1 MVEIQGKRVLIT
13 GASSGIGK
21 ALAFEFARKGAIL
34 ILVARRID
42 RLQKVTQDIQRTFP
56 QLPAPAAIRCDVSDR
71 ESVSSLI
78 HDCLDRYGGIDI
90 MVNNAGTGIYGD
102 TDKTSVSDFHSVLD
116 VNFFG
121 AVHCILEILPYMKRR
136 GKGLVVNIA
145 SVAAKHGVPYLGA
158 YSASKAAL
166 AAMSQSLRAELAGS
180 GVSVMVAYPGYT
192 QTDFFATEKLVGGG
206 RRPDGPYASPGK
218 VAKAIIRSIERDKKE
233 LVLSL
238 EGKAL
243 TWAQG
248 LLPGLVEKAMDRI
261 AFKLRDKK
269 EDSSGKT
276 KITDYRPFSKSG

>member
-42 RLQKVTQDIQRTFP
+42 RLQKVTQDIQGTFP

-206 RRPDGPYASPGK
+206 QMGLMLPR
-218 VAKAIIRSIERDKKE
+218 AKWQK
-233 LVLSL
+233 
-238 EGKAL
+238 
-243 TWAQG
+243 Q
-248 LLPGLVEKAMDRI
+248 
-261 AFKLRDKK
+261 
-269 EDSSGKT
+269 SS
-276 KITDYRPFSKSG
+276 DP